1 MNRTNNIRL
10 VLIGLGF
17 VVLQVI
23 LLRHLQIFGAEP
35 DLIVVFLLWLCKSK
49 SRTTVLLFAALLGFM
64 QDSLLDLWGI
74 HLFSKTIMVFI
85 LHPALNRI
93 SKNKFIFWQV
103 LIIVFVSALIHN
115 LAFFGVT
122 LFSELYSSG
131 GTQLAIGLL
140 ISSLYT
146 AFLGAF
152 LQLVKE
158 DN

>member
-1 MNRTNNIRL
+1 MNRTNNTRL

-17 VVLQVI
+17 VLLQVM

-35 DLIVVFLLWLCKSK
+35 DLILVFLLWLCKGK
-49 SRTTVLLFAALLGFM
+49 SRTTVLLFAAIMGFT
-64 QDSLLDLWGI
+64 QDALLDLWGI
-74 HLFSKTIMVFI
+74 HLFSKTFMVFI
-85 LHPALNRI
+85 LHPTLNRI

-103 LIIVFVSALIHN
+103 LIIVFASAFIHN
-115 LAFFGVT
+115 IVFFGVT
-122 LFSELYSSG
+122 LFSELHSSG
-131 GTQLAIGLL
+131 GIQLAVRLF

>member
-1 MNRTNNIRL
+1 MNRTNNLRL

-17 VVLQVI
+17 VILQVI

-35 DLIVVFLLWLCKSK
+35 DLILVFLLWLCKSK
-49 SRTTVLLFAALLGFM
+49 SRTSVLLYAALLGLM
-64 QDSLLDLWGI
+64 QDALLDLWGI
-74 HLFSKTIMVFI
+74 HLFSKTFMVSI
-85 LHPALNRI
+85 LHPTLHRI

-103 LIIVFVSALIHN
+103 LIIVFVSALFHN
-115 LAFFGVT
+115 IIFFGVT
-122 LFSELYSSG
+122 IFSELHASG
-131 GTQLAIGLL
+131 GTNLAIRLF
-140 ISSLYT
+140 ISSVYT

>member
-1 MNRTNNIRL
+1 LNRTNNIRL
-10 VLIGLGF
+10 ILIGLGF
-17 VVLQVI
+17 VVLQVV

-35 DLIVVFLLWLCKSK
+35 DLILVFLLWLCKSK
-49 SRTTVLLFAALLGFM
+49 SRTIVLLYAALLAFT
-64 QDSLLDLWGI
+64 QDALLDLWGI
-74 HLFSKTIMVFI
+74 HLFSKTFMIFI
-85 LHPALNRI
+85 LHPTLNRI

-115 LAFFGVT
+115 IAFFGVT

-131 GTQLAIGLL
+131 GGQLALRLL
-140 ISSLYT
+140 LSSFYT